1 MEYIGIDL
9 HKASS
14 QVCIVNEQGE
24 VIERRIRTERE
35 RFTEVLGARAPAR
48 VLLEASTESEWVAQH
63 LEAMGHEVVVADPNY
78 APMYGTLGRRVKT
91 DRRDAMA
98 LCEAA
103 RTGVYRAAHRTSAE
117 HRKWR
122 AALSVRET
130 MVATRTKYINVVRS
144 LLRQHGTPVRACASS
159 ALVRRVRELEL
170 DALVAAK
177 VEPLLH
183 LLEVTEVKIQTANRE
198 LEQLAERDATVQRL
212 TTVPGV
218 GAVTAA
224 TFVAVVDRAERFG
237 HASQLRSY
245 LGLVPSE
252 YSSGESQI
260 RGHLTKAGNRRLRS
274 LLVEAAWCLLRHPRP
289 ETEPLRAW
297 AQAIAVRRGKRIA
310 AVALARK
317 LAGVLYAMW
326 RDGTSFGERRP
337 RGEQRVL
344 AA

>member
-14 QVCIVNEQGE
+14 QVCIVSEQGE

-35 RFTEVLGARAPAR
+35 RFTELLGGRAPAR

-63 LEAMGHEVVVADPNY
+63 LEAMGHQVVVADPNY

-91 DRRDAMA
+91 DRRDARA

-103 RTGVYRAAHRTSAE
+103 RTGVYRAAHRTSPE
-117 HRKWR
+117 HRQWR

-130 MVATRTKYINVVRS
+130 MVATRSKYINVVRS
-144 LLRQHGTPVRACASS
+144 LLRQHGIPVRACASN

-170 DALVAAK
+170 DAVIAAK
-177 VEPLLH
+177 VEPLLL
-183 LLEVTEVKIQTANRE
+183 LLEATEVQIQTANRE
-198 LEQLAERDATVQRL
+198 LGELAERDATVQRL

-218 GAVTAA
+218 GPVTAA

-252 YSSGESQI
+252 YSSGENQL

-289 ETEPLRAW
+289 ESESLRAW
-297 AQAIAVRRGKRIA
+297 AQAIVVRRGKRIA

-326 RDGTSFGERRP
+326 RDGTRFGERRH
-337 RGEQRVL
+337 RGERKEL